1 MRSGYLYFIGLN
13 LLWAAVIF
21 VLCVMPQE
29 DIPDPG
35 FQIPYMDK
43 IVHFGM
49 YFIASLLM
57 AYPLERY
64 CRWNLREIGV
74 LAVTFACLFGG
85 MIEIVQA
92 RFFARSGDW
101 YDLLADVVG
110 GVAGC
115 LAYPV
120 VKRLF
125 LQSKHRS
132 K

>member
-64 CRWNLREIGV
+64 CHWNLSEIGV

-92 RFFARSGDW
+92 RYFARSGDW

-110 GVAGC
+110 GAAGC

-120 VKRLF
+120 VKRFF
-125 LQSKHRS
+125 LQSKHRR
-132 K
+132 

>member
-57 AYPLERY
+57 AYPLER
-64 CRWNLREIGV
+64 
-74 LAVTFACLFGG
+74 
-85 MIEIVQA
+85 
-92 RFFARSGDW
+92 DW

>member
-1 MRSGYLYFIGLN
+1 M
-13 LLWAAVIF
+13 WAAVIF

-110 GVAGC
+110 GAAGC

-125 LQSKHRS
+125 LQSKHRR
-132 K
+132 